1 MVIKLK
7 YLKDTVSNEIIIE
20 KSRFITSI
28 YNVSSIEEVNEIL
41 SSTRKKYYDATHNC
55 YAYILGD
62 NANVAKASDDGEPSK
77 TAGFPILDVLKK
89 NDLTNVL
96 CIVTRY
102 FGGILLG
109 AGGLVR
115 AYSSSTSEALKKGIL
130 LEKKYLNRLI
140 IKLDYST
147 YNSIINKLNGKIIDQ
162 SFQSDIALTIAVS
175 SEELENT
182 IDLINS
188 ASKAKAIITN
198 DGLFEIFLPANIS
211 KA

>member
-1 MVIKLK
+1 M
-7 YLKDTVSNEIIIE
+7 
-20 KSRFITSI
+20 
-28 YNVSSIEEVNEIL
+28 L

-62 NANVAKASDDGEPSK
+62 NANIAKASDDGEPSK

-115 AYSSSTSEALKKGIL
+115 AYSSSASEALKKGIL
-130 LEKKYLNRLI
+130 LEKKYLNKLI
-140 IKLDYST
+140 VKLDYST

-162 SFQSDIALTIAVS
+162 SFQSDIDITIAVS
-175 SEELENT
+175 NEELEST

-198 DGLFEIFLPANIS
+198 DGLFEIYLPTNVG

>member
-7 YLKDTVSNEIIIE
+7 YLKDTVSNELIIE
-20 KSRFITSI
+20 KSKFITSI

-41 SSTRKKYYDATHNC
+41 SSTRKNYYDATHNC

>member
-1 MVIKLK
+1 MK
-7 YLKDTVSNEIIIE
+7 YIDKIYHNEIIIQ

-28 YNVSSIEEVNEIL
+28 YPVSSIDEVTDIL

-62 NANVAKASDDGEPSK
+62 LMSIQKCSDDGEPSK

-89 NDLTNVL
+89 NDVTNVL

-115 AYSSSTSEALKKGIL
+115 AYSDSCAQCLNKASF
-130 LEKKYLNRLI
+130 LEKKELNTLI
-140 IKLDYST
+140 VRIDYSAYNQLLNIKNIT
-147 YNSIINKLNGKIIDQ
+147 ILDTSFQDVITLTLAYPKDLKTNIIDTINSISRGKALIEESKPYAVLQAID
-162 SFQSDIALTIAVS
+162 
-175 SEELENT
+175 
-182 IDLINS
+182 
-188 ASKAKAIITN
+188 
-198 DGLFEIFLPANIS
+198 
-211 KA
+211 

>member
-7 YLKDTVSNEIIIE
+7 YLKDTVSNELIIE
-20 KSRFITSI
+20 KSKFITSI

>member
-20 KSRFITSI
+20 KSKFITSI

-89 NDLTNVL
+89 NDLTNIL